1 MESVNFVL
9 PLIKALWPEDKQD
22 EYVKEVSGLIREEIV
37 RIAGGEDKGVEMEFV
52 GVLAWGWKA

>member
-22 EYVKEVSGLIREEIV
+22 EYVKKVSGLIREEIV
-37 RIAGGEDKGVEMEFV
+37 